1 MDLNAYRI
9 VLCMIAVQSGVLGL
23 YILVL
28 PSFHEGCIQQW
39 SGNGKCIFRNKIEKF
54 CCNFNFYFDKYSPFP
69 DQESPPLP
77 PRRFSTRG
85 VFSATKIM
93 KVVY

>member
-1 MDLNAYRI
+1 MITSYNSNNNKAVLFCCAQQFHCLIWEVRLDLYAYRI

-54 CCNFNFYFDKYSPFP
+54 CCNFNFY
-69 DQESPPLP
+69 
-77 PRRFSTRG
+77 
-85 VFSATKIM
+85 
-93 KVVY
+93 

>member
-1 MDLNAYRI
+1 MLMTLPIFVSPVWLLDVCLDTEVSLDLNAYRI

-54 CCNFNFYFDKYSPFP
+54 CCNFNFY
-69 DQESPPLP
+69 
-77 PRRFSTRG
+77 
-85 VFSATKIM
+85 
-93 KVVY
+93 

>member
-1 MDLNAYRI
+1 MTVGSLYVVVCMWEVSLDLNAYRI
-9 VLCMIAVQSGVLGL
+9 VLCMIPVQSGVLGL

-54 CCNFNFYFDKYSPFP
+54 CCNFNFY
-69 DQESPPLP
+69 
-77 PRRFSTRG
+77 
-85 VFSATKIM
+85 
-93 KVVY
+93 

>member
-1 MDLNAYRI
+1 MITSFLQQQQQQQQQDVLFCSAQQFHCLIWEVSLDLNAYRI

-28 PSFHEGCIQQW
+28 PSLHEGCIQQW

-54 CCNFNFYFDKYSPFP
+54 CCNFNFY
-69 DQESPPLP
+69 
-77 PRRFSTRG
+77 
-85 VFSATKIM
+85 
-93 KVVY
+93 